1 MRTEILEYLVNE
13 PQQYTMSN
21 LLLQLLLL
29 LATTLILICCPTIT
43 IATNA
48 NDINDDDS
56 IDIMS
61 PPFYGAKPPKK
72 QYKMHRRGWETCNR
86 CGGADR
92 LGAIVDGI
100 DDVRT
105 IDDSG
110 VIEILDA
117 VRAQ

>member
-1 MRTEILEYLVNE
+1 MSYL
-13 PQQYTMSN
+13 
-21 LLLQLLLL
+21 LRHLLL
-29 LATTLILICCPTIT
+29 LATTLLIICCSAIT
-43 IATNA
+43 IASNTN
-48 NDINDDDS
+48 NNDDGS
-56 IDIMS
+56 IDVS

-92 LGAIVDGI
+92 LGAIVDDI

-105 IDDSG
+105 IDDSA
-110 VIEILDA
+110 VTEILDA

>member
-1 MRTEILEYLVNE
+1 
-13 PQQYTMSN
+13 MSS
-21 LLLQLLLL
+21 LLRLLLL
-29 LATTLILICCPTIT
+29 LATTLLIILCSSTISASAS
-43 IATNA
+43 IAIDTN
-48 NDINDDDS
+48 NNDDDS
-56 IDIMS
+56 IDMS

-92 LGAIVDGI
+92 LGAIVDDI

-110 VIEILDA
+110 VTEILDA
-117 VRAQ
+117 IRAQ

>member
-1 MRTEILEYLVNE
+1 MSYL
-13 PQQYTMSN
+13 
-21 LLLQLLLL
+21 LRLLLL
-29 LATTLILICCPTIT
+29 LAIVLLIICSST
-43 IATNA
+43 IATAIN
-48 NDINDDDS
+48 NDEDS
-56 IDIMS
+56 IDMS

-100 DDVRT
+100 DDVRI

-110 VIEILDA
+110 VTEILDA

>member
-1 MRTEILEYLVNE
+1 MSYL
-13 PQQYTMSN
+13 
-21 LLLQLLLL
+21 LRLLLL
-29 LATTLILICCPTIT
+29 LATTLLITCCSSTISAST
-43 IATNA
+43 TAATN
-48 NDINDDDS
+48 NINDDDS
-56 IDIMS
+56 IDMS
-61 PPFYGAKPPKK
+61 PPFYGAKSPKK

-92 LGAIVDGI
+92 LGAIVDDM

-110 VIEILDA
+110 VTEILDA

>member
-1 MRTEILEYLVNE
+1 
-13 PQQYTMSN
+13 MSS
-21 LLLQLLLL
+21 LLRLLLL
-29 LATTLILICCPTIT
+29 LATTLLIILCCSTIT

-48 NDINDDDS
+48 NIINDDDG
-56 IDIMS
+56 IDVS

-100 DDVRT
+100 DDVRS

-110 VIEILDA
+110 VTEILDA

>member
-1 MRTEILEYLVNE
+1 MSYL
-13 PQQYTMSN
+13 
-21 LLLQLLLL
+21 LRHLLL
-29 LATTLILICCPTIT
+29 LATTLLIICCSTIT

-48 NDINDDDS
+48 NNINDDDDS
-56 IDIMS
+56 IDMS

-92 LGAIVDGI
+92 LGAIVDDI
-100 DDVRT
+100 EDVRS
-105 IDDSG
+105 IDDSA
-110 VIEILDA
+110 VTEILDA

>member
-1 MRTEILEYLVNE
+1 MSYL
-13 PQQYTMSN
+13 
-21 LLLQLLLL
+21 LRLLLL
-29 LATTLILICCPTIT
+29 LAAILLIILYCSTIT

-48 NDINDDDS
+48 NNINDDDS
-56 IDIMS
+56 IDMS

-72 QYKMHRRGWETCNR
+72 QYKMHRRGWESCNR

-92 LGAIVDGI
+92 LGAIVDDI

-110 VIEILDA
+110 VTEILDA

>member
-1 MRTEILEYLVNE
+1 M
-13 PQQYTMSN
+13 
-21 LLLQLLLL
+21 LL
-29 LATTLILICCPTIT
+29 LATTLLIICCSTIT

-48 NDINDDDS
+48 NNINDDDDS
-56 IDIMS
+56 IDMS

-92 LGAIVDGI
+92 LGAIVDDI
-100 DDVRT
+100 EDVRS
-105 IDDSG
+105 IDDSA
-110 VIEILDA
+110 VTEILDA

>member
-1 MRTEILEYLVNE
+1 MSYL
-13 PQQYTMSN
+13 
-21 LLLQLLLL
+21 LRLLLL
-29 LATTLILICCPTIT
+29 LAIVLLIICSST

-48 NDINDDDS
+48 NNINDDDS
-56 IDIMS
+56 IDDMS

-92 LGAIVDGI
+92 LGAIVDDL

-110 VIEILDA
+110 VTEILDA